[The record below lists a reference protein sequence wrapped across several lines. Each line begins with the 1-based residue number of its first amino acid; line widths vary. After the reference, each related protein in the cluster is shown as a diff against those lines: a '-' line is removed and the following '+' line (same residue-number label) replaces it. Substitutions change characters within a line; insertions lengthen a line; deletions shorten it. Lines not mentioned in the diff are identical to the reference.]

1 LATDNQRAA
10 FARHEQRHQMA
21 KRDYY
26 EVLGVARNASDA
38 ELKTAYRRL
47 AMKYHPDRNPGD
59 VAAENAFKEVKEAYE
74 VLCDPRKR
82 AAYDQFG
89 HAAVDGS
96 AGMGARGGHGPGGFA
111 DIFSDVF
118 GDIFGAGG
126 ARRGASMFR
135 GADLR
140 YNLELSL
147 EEAVRGTEVK
157 IEVPTLETCESCK
170 GSGTKDGGQPSVC
183 PTCHGHGDVR
193 VQQGFF
199 SIQQTCPRCRG
210 AGSIITDPCAT
221 CHGRG
226 RTQDQKTLSVKVPA
240 GVDTGDRIRLT
251 GEGEPGENGGPPGDL
266 YVQIIVKAH
275 PIFGREGPDL
285 RCEVPISVVLAALGG
300 ELEVPTLDGRATIQV
315 PAGTQTGKV
324 FRLRGKGV
332 TPVRGGPP
340 GDLLCRVV
348 VETPVN
354 LTKEQRE
361 LLEKF
366 ADTLKAGGEKH
377 NPHASSWLDGVKRFF
392 DELKF

>member
-1 LATDNQRAA
+1 
-10 FARHEQRHQMA
+10 MA

-26 EVLGVARNASDA
+26 EILGVPRNASDA
-38 ELKTAYRRL
+38 DLKKAYRRL

-59 VAAENAFKEVKEAYE
+59 IAAEHAFKDVKEAYE
-74 VLCDPRKR
+74 ILSDPRKR

-89 HAAVDGS
+89 HAGVDSG
-96 AGMGARGGHGPGGFA
+96 AAAGARAEAGNFA

-157 IEVPTLETCESCK
+157 IEVPTLETCESCR
-170 GSGTKDGGQPSVC
+170 GSGVRGGGRPDVC

-210 AGSIITDPCAT
+210 SGAIVTDPCPT

-226 RTQDQKTLSVKVPA
+226 RTEAPKTLAVKVPA

-266 YVQIIVKAH
+266 YVQIVVKPH
-275 PIFGREGPDL
+275 PIFQREGADL
-285 RCEVPISVVLAALGG
+285 RCEVPVSIVLAALGG
-300 ELEVPTLDGRATIQV
+300 EIEVPTLDGRATVQV
-315 PAGTQTGKV
+315 PAGTQTGKI
-324 FRLRGKGV
+324 FRLRSKGV
-332 TPVRGGPP
+332 VPVRGGSP
-340 GDLLCRVV
+340 GDLLCRVL

-354 LTKEQRE
+354 LTREQRE

-366 ADTLKAGGEKH
+366 ADTMKAGGKTH
-377 NPHASSWLDGVKRFF
+377 NPQASSWLDGVKRFF
-392 DELKF
+392 DDLKF